1 MVKWR
6 VMFRP
11 IRLGVTK
18 EEKVAKSIERLL
30 SDFSLD
36 LDMVGFY
43 IANTMPYVIYART
56 VEVLESAEYNK
67 NSGKEIRRVG
77 MKGDSYYND

>member
-6 VMFRP
+6 VMFR
-11 IRLGVTK
+11 IQRVATTK

-43 IANTMPYVIYART
+43 IAKTMPYVIYART
-56 VEVLESAEYNK
+56 IEVLESAEYNK
-67 NSGKEIRRVG
+67 TSGKEIRRVG